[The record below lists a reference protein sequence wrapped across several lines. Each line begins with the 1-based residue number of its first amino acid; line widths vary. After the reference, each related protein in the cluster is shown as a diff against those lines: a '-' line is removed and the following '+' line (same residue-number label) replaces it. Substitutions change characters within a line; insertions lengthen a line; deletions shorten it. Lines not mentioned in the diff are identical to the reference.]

1 MAKRLDTH
9 NRFAAELDSAP
20 SRLDDLSFE
29 HQREKHRRHAAAW
42 RNWAFAALVVVVAG
56 IAAYI
61 AR

>member
-9 NRFAAELDSAP
+9 NRFAAELDSAH
-20 SRLDDLSFE
+20 SRLDDLSSD
-29 HQREKHRRHAAAW
+29 HRREKHRRRAAAW

-56 IAAYI
+56 IAVFI